1 MPVRYQKPQFFAW
14 SFSRLHQWEEC
25 PLRAKLKLIDKR
37 TEPEG
42 PALARGNAIH
52 KEAEKFASGQV
63 RALPQSLVQMK
74 DEFKELKKAKP
85 LVEQQWAF
93 TVNWEPTEWFGKD
106 AWLRVICDA
115 VTVSPPNAVVI
126 DHKTGKLR
134 EGYNDQVEL
143 FALAALAKFQDV
155 STVRTEL
162 WYLDHGVIKDDEFN
176 RSMEKKLRTKWEK
189 RARPMLADTTF
200 APRPGF
206 HCRWCHFSKSKGGP
220 CKY

>member
-1 MPVRYQKPQFFAW
+1 MPVKYKPPQFTAW

-25 PLRAKLKLIDKR
+25 PLRAKLKLLDKR
-37 TEPEG
+37 QEPEG

-63 RALPQSLVQMK
+63 RALPPSLALMK
-74 DEFKELKKAKP
+74 DDFKELKKAKP

-93 TVNWEPTEWFGKD
+93 TVSWEPTEWFAKD

-155 STVRTEL
+155 ATVRTEL

-189 RARPMLADTTF
+189 RARPLLADTTF

-206 HCRWCHFSKSKGGP
+206 HCRWCHFSKSKAGP

>member
-1 MPVRYQKPQFFAW
+1 MPVRYQKPQFTAW

-25 PLRAKLKLIDKR
+25 PLRAKLKLLDKR
-37 TEPEG
+37 QEPEG

-63 RALPQSLVQMK
+63 RALPQSLALMK
-74 DEFKELKKAKP
+74 DDFKELKKAKP

-93 TVNWEPTEWFGKD
+93 TINWEPTEWFAKD

-155 STVRTEL
+155 QTVRTEL

-189 RARPMLADTTF
+189 RARPLLADTTF